1 MSAATPWEAGRF
13 DTRAGPRKVLF
24 GQMYED
30 VGIERAAFAPGARV
44 FCIASAG
51 DTAMALSLAHAVT
64 AIDINPLQL
73 DYARERIAGAPA
85 VTGAAEGIMGLG
97 RRAMA
102 LFGWRRTVVE
112 RFLALDDV
120 DVQREYWRAH
130 LDTLGFRLATDALLS
145 VSGLKAV
152 YGSPFLAIL
161 PAHFGRVM
169 RGRLARCFAA
179 FPNRANHYARALL
192 LGEPPP
198 PSAPTSVRASRW
210 SAATP
215 QITSSAARR
224 RRSTRS
230 RCRTSSTARP
240 PGTGSGCSPPCGALR
255 RPAPPWCCA
264 VSRSRRMRRLTTRR
278 RATVRYSGASSTCAR
293 STRSTPREACRF
305 RSFGLGAGPRS
316 RDGFRNDAARA
327 AAVDT
332 RATAAD
338 TLCSRCKDTRRRGS

>member
-30 VGIERAAFAPGARV
+30 VGVERAAFAPGARV

-51 DTAMALSLAHAVT
+51 DTAMTLSLAHVVT
-64 AIDINPLQL
+64 AIDINPMQL

-112 RFLALDDV
+112 RFLELDDV
-120 DVQREYWRAH
+120 DAQREYWRTH

-179 FPNRANHYARALL
+179 FPNRGNHYARALL

-198 PSAPTSVRASRW
+198 PRPCERARITLVGGDATDFLERCPQASFDAFTLSNILDGAAAGYRQRLFAAVR
-210 SAATP
+210 
-215 QITSSAARR
+215 
-224 RRSTRS
+224 
-230 RCRTSSTARP
+230 
-240 PGTGSGCSPPCGALR
+240 
-255 RPAPPWCCA
+255 
-264 VSRSRRMRRLTTRR
+264 
-278 RATVRYSGASSTCAR
+278 
-293 STRSTPREACRF
+293 
-305 RSFGLGAGPRS
+305 
-316 RDGFRNDAARA
+316 RA
-327 AAVDT
+327 AAPGATVVLRSFAEPTHATPHDAAARDRSILWGIVDV
-332 RATAAD
+332 RPVTALDAA
-338 TLCSRCKDTRRRGS
+338 GGVPIPAIG